1 MVLLSYAILFQGFD
15 LTQYTIKKLNIF
27 MNRKLEIKVFPMSL
41 LIVLIIFSVFSLKLK
56 NDEVEKKEILP
67 EIKEFTQ
74 LPNFND
80 CENTKAKLKSFV
92 NFVTPIVAYENK
104 KILLDRQQLLKIMKK
119 QTLDSSDSLWLKEKT
134 TYYKIKSTKFNDL
147 VLAEL
152 LKRIDIIPVEVVL
165 AQAAIESNWGTSA
178 FATKYNNLFG
188 TRTSSKK
195 NGIIPKKRAKSETYR
210 VAAYRTV
217 NESIRS
223 YLRNINTHKAY
234 AEFRNNRAKLR
245 MHNKPLD
252 GLLLADYLT
261 AYSTFGTEYVQRI
274 KSLMRNHQK
283 MFNKKIDMENL

>member
-1 MVLLSYAILFQGFD
+1 MNRQSAKEWLNKGWHHLSSEKILYEANHYTDTIAVDLHYAI
-15 LTQYTIKKLNIF
+15 
-27 MNRKLEIKVFPMSL
+27 
-41 LIVLIIFSVFSLKLK
+41 
-56 NDEVEKKEILP
+56 EVI
-67 EIKEFTQ
+67 
-74 LPNFND
+74 
-80 CENTKAKLKSFV
+80 LKSF
-92 NFVTPIVAYENK
+92 FAYENK